1 MSLNPRDS
9 SNDGGNTEAWC
20 GEGNAVIGG
29 ALIRNWVPPM
39 PPLCHLAYEQGEGSL
54 HSSLSSAP
62 SLWLVGVNKFSSGEQ
77 GEDGAWEE
85 GEEEEQVEVSTDL
98 LSHVTSVIILNSLP
112 FLLLQQF
119 LK

>member
-1 MSLNPRDS
+1 M
-9 SNDGGNTEAWC
+9 
-20 GEGNAVIGG
+20 
-29 ALIRNWVPPM
+29 
-39 PPLCHLAYEQGEGSL
+39 
-54 HSSLSSAP
+54 
-62 SLWLVGVNKFSSGEQ
+62 GVNKFSSGEQ

-98 LSHVTSVIILNSLP
+98 LSHITSVIILNSLP